1 MDLTY
6 TYNIWENEEK
16 RYKHCL
22 LIIKY
27 NDYILLTRMFMA
39 TLLYIYIYNIYMQKL
54 LGILT
59 NISLRWAKHFIF
71 SW

>member
-54 LGILT
+54 L
-59 NISLRWAKHFIF
+59 FIVYELNKKPF
-71 SW
+71 YMIE